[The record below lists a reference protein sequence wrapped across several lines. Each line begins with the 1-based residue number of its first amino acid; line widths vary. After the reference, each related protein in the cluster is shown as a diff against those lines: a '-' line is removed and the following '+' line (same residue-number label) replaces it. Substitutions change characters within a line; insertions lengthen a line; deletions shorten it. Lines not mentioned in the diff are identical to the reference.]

1 MGPPSFLQLF
11 RLKINENLIHCNILE
26 NTHYFTFCISGVK
39 ASGMNEPIRSER
51 KSENLL
57 REASAYATSKSPVPH
72 PLAMSKPS
80 PEGNSPQQSAA
91 GTALHQKS
99 RTADDSIRDDSEV
112 VIVKEEP
119 LTYSSSKDK
128 AVTEKERE
136 RRDIRDTTADMSY
149 RAQEPISAEQLRN
162 LQFQQQLTLQQ
173 YYQPFMQAGGMS
185 MEMLKSLSQ
194 LAYMQGMPV
203 DPKATYAA
211 QAQLF
216 QNMQPEQQMQLMQLH
231 RQMMLE
237 QEKKVCCMAHLNST
251 CRYVRYM

>member
-1 MGPPSFLQLF
+1 M
-11 RLKINENLIHCNILE
+11 NEKLVICLIIYNVKSPLVL
-26 NTHYFTFCISGVK
+26 CISGVK

-51 KSENLL
+51 KNETLF

-72 PLAMSKPS
+72 PLALSKPS
-80 PEGNSPQQSAA
+80 TEGNSPQQSAA
-91 GTALHQKS
+91 GTALWQKARAS
-99 RTADDSIRDDSEV
+99 DDSSRDDSEV

-119 LTYSSSKDK
+119 LTSSSSKDK
-128 AVTEKERE
+128 AVAEKERE
-136 RRDIRDTTADMSY
+136 RRDIRDTTADLSY
-149 RAQEPISAEQLRN
+149 RTQEPISAEQLRN

-173 YYQPFMQAGGMS
+173 YYQPFMQAGGMP

-194 LAYMQGMPV
+194 LAYMQDIPV
-203 DPKATYAA
+203 DPKATFAA
-211 QAQLF
+211 QAQLL

-237 QEKKVCCMAHLNST
+237 QEKKVCDVTPVDGT